1 MSGFEKTRLGRLHD
15 AMAEHVDLG
24 NAGGLAWLAARD
36 GDVEVGIAGTLTRG
50 EGRAISRDSIFRLSS
65 MTKPMSAVAALI
77 LVEDCRLR
85 LDEPVDDLLPEL
97 AGRNVLVDGRGPFD
111 GETAP
116 AARSISVRD
125 VLTFRLGIG
134 MDFAAPWPWPLMDAM
149 ADLGLG
155 AGPPEPQGPPEPDE
169 WIRRL
174 STLPLQYQ
182 PGERWLYNVGSM
194 VLGVLIARAAGQPL
208 DDFMRERL
216 FEPLGMGDTGFFTEQ
231 TDRLG
236 TCYAVDPATEARTV
250 YDPPIGQWSKPPA
263 FPDAAAGLVST
274 VDDVHAFA
282 RMLLA
287 DGQLPDG
294 SRLIS
299 RAALEAMT
307 TDQIGVLDGAAGPS
321 PDGSQGWG
329 FGVGVQV
336 RRTGIAHSIGS
347 YGWDGG
353 MGSSWSNDPRER
365 LVGTILTTDSFTGPF
380 PPPAVVQDFWT
391 CVYAALDD

>member
-1 MSGFEKTRLGRLHD
+1 M
-15 AMAEHVDLG
+15 
-24 NAGGLAWLAARD
+24 
-36 GDVEVGIAGTLTRG
+36 
-50 EGRAISRDSIFRLSS
+50 
-65 MTKPMSAVAALI
+65 
-77 LVEDCRLR
+77 
-85 LDEPVDDLLPEL
+85 
-97 AGRNVLVDGRGPFD
+97 
-111 GETAP
+111 
-116 AARSISVRD
+116 
-125 VLTFRLGIG
+125 G

-174 STLPLQYQ
+174 STLPLQHQ
-182 PGERWLYNVGSM
+182 PGEKWLYNVGSM

-208 DDFMRERL
+208 DEFMRERL
-216 FEPLGMGDTGFFTEQ
+216 FEPLGMRDTGFFTEQ
-231 TDRLG
+231 TERLG
-236 TCYAVDPATEARTV
+236 TCYAVDPATEVRTV
-250 YDPPIGQWSKPPA
+250 YDAPDGQWSKPPA
-263 FPDAAAGLVST
+263 FPDAAAGMVST
-274 VDDVHAFA
+274 VDDMHAFA

-287 DGQLPDG
+287 EGQLPDG

-299 RAALEAMT
+299 RAAVEAMT

-336 RRTGIAHSIGS
+336 RRTGVAHSIGS

-353 MGSSWSNDPRER
+353 LGSSWSNDPRER